1 METIVLKDYEGN
13 KKKFELENFDKI
25 KSIIIF
31 IVCGDEVA
39 LVIDNNDNA
48 IAYDSNDD
56 RQLDLLDY
64 LYILPKDKIKTFN
77 RLAGS
82 AEERMNKI
90 IK

>member
-13 KKKFELENFDKI
+13 KKKFDIENFDEI